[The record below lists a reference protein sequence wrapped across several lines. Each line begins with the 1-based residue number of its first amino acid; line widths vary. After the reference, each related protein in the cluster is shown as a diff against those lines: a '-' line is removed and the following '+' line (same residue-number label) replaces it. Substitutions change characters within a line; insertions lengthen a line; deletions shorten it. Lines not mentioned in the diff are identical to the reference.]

1 MVCGWHIPVSATV
14 VLQIYVILTE
24 ALRGVHPVQY
34 ALLSDKN
41 RSIYDRLFDMV
52 KETVPEANSRSISCD
67 FQMAAFSE
75 RTAFPGVRLHGC
87 FFHLAPN
94 MRRPPVFLIEM
105 WSMYRR
111 VVDGDNHI
119 NNFSEAAHRRLK
131 AELGMAHLAIWKLIY
146 SLRKVQHATD
156 LFYEQLV
163 ANHQP
168 LKQLKKYRESDKRIV
183 QIARQYN
190 DRDSITYLQG
200 LAHNYD

>member
-52 KETVPEANSRSISCD
+52 KETVPEANPRSISCD
-67 FQMAAFSE
+67 FQMAAF
-75 RTAFPGVRLHGC
+75 
-87 FFHLAPN
+87 N
-94 MRRPPVFLIEM
+94 
-105 WSMYRR
+105 
-111 VVDGDNHI
+111 GDNHI

-146 SLRKVQHATD
+146 SLRKVQHATV

>member
-94 MRRPPVFLIEM
+94 MRLRSASQDDSCFDIC
-105 WSMYRR
+105 SNRRYRDCHNQLSR
-111 VVDGDNHI
+111 TS
-119 NNFSEAAHRRLK
+119 FRLT
-131 AELGMAHLAIWKLIY
+131 
-146 SLRKVQHATD
+146 STTTR
-156 LFYEQLV
+156 LV
-163 ANHQP
+163 G
-168 LKQLKKYRESDKRIV
+168 
-183 QIARQYN
+183 RQN
-190 DRDSITYLQG
+190 R
-200 LAHNYD
+200 